1 MSVET
6 HPADHRAADRR
17 DPGTDPEY
25 VDPTRRDFLYIATG
39 MAGVIGVAGFVWPF
53 IDQMN
58 PAQDTLAL
66 ASVRVNV
73 GGLEEGQSMTVKWR
87 GKGVFVRK
95 PTADE
100 IEEAA
105 EVPLEDLKDPLAA
118 NANLADGAD
127 GPPPATVE
135 NRMIVPE
142 GGTAADALLVM
153 MGVCTHLGCVPLGQQ
168 GDYDGWFCPC
178 HGSHYDTVGRIRS
191 GPAPTNL
198 PIPQLAFVGDGVIEI
213 G

>member
-6 HPADHRAADRR
+6 QP
-17 DPGTDPEY
+17 DPDY

-58 PAQDTLAL
+58 PAADTRAL
-66 ASVRVNV
+66 ASVRVDV
-73 GGLEEGQSMTVKWR
+73 SGLEEGQSMTIKWR

-95 PTADE
+95 PTAAE

-105 EVPLEDLKDPLAA
+105 EVPLEELKDPDAA
-118 NANLADGAD
+118 NDNLGAA
-127 GPPPATVE
+127 PATVE
-135 NRMIVPE
+135 NRMILPE
-142 GGTAADALLVM
+142 GGTAEDALLVM
-153 MGVCTHLGCVPLGQQ
+153 MAVCTHLGCVPLGQQ

-198 PIPQLAFVGDGVIEI
+198 PIPQLAFVDEGVIEI

>member
-1 MSVET
+1 MSTEDQT
-6 HPADHRAADRR
+6 Y
-17 DPGTDPEY
+17 E
-25 VDPTRRDFLYIATG
+25 DPTRRDFLYIATG
-39 MAGVIGVAGFVWPF
+39 AAAAIGTAGFVWPF

-58 PAQDTLAL
+58 PSADTLAL

-73 GGLEEGQSMTVKWR
+73 AGLEEGQSMTVKWR

-95 PTADE
+95 PTAAE
-100 IEEAA
+100 LEEGAA
-105 EVPLEDLKDPLAA
+105 VPISELKDPDAA
-118 NANLADGAD
+118 NANLDGGAE
-127 GPPPATVE
+127 ATLE
-135 NRMIVPE
+135 NRVVMPE
-142 GGTAADALLVM
+142 GGTAENAYLVM

-178 HGSHYDTVGRIRS
+178 HGSHYDTLGRIRL

-198 PIPQLAFVGDGVIEI
+198 PIPTLAFVDESTIQI